1 MENKHSNLD
10 EIAQPLVQRQQAL
23 ELYVLS
29 VIARRVKA
37 IGEMLPSDIYKLS
50 RLAERGADIKKIEKE
65 VARITNLQVSDIT
78 QIIKEAAA
86 DNYLSLAKNHRLPP
100 LKENKE
106 IQKIIDAVA
115 ERTGDTYKNISKAQA
130 FMFRNKKNRKEFV
143 PTSISKAYDEVIDK
157 AIQAVESGA
166 VDYRE
171 AMRDSLKELTA
182 SGLRNVWYEAES
194 GKLHTQ
200 RMDTAVRRNLM
211 DGIREVSQSV
221 MLQTGKQFWSDGVEI
236 TVHAYPA
243 PDHAPIQG
251 HMFANEEFNKMQAE
265 QDFKDINGKQYGS
278 IKRSIGIWNCTHFA
292 FPIVI
297 GVDVPT
303 YTQEQLD
310 EILKTNQKGY
320 TFPDGKHLT
329 MYECTQEQRR
339 METEIRYRKEW
350 RKTAEEWVDKQ
361 EAERYKAEEK
371 RLTNEYYAFSKAC
384 GLRPKYDRL
393 RVEGEV
399 PPKTTKPMTKS
410 SYAEP
415 VKNKSNTIESGVK
428 SSDKTEIK
436 NFTEVQDDYK
446 KNATPG
452 SGNVTYDEEYDFAL
466 HKKETAFAEWLH
478 NYYGGNIKLLNEK
491 NEDKI
496 KTPDYIW
503 NEKLWDLKTV
513 TTEKSANYAVRKGL
527 HQIEENPGG
536 IFLDF
541 GDNNISIDT
550 LLDVIEKRMKW
561 HKDMKSD
568 IMIIQN
574 SEVIK
579 VLRYEKKS

>member
-10 EIAQPLVQRQQAL
+10 EIAQPIVQRQQAL

-29 VIARRVKA
+29 VIAKRVKA
-37 IGEMLPSDIYKLS
+37 IGELLPSDVYKLS

-78 QIIKEAAA
+78 QIIKEAAT

-100 LKENKE
+100 LKDNKE
-106 IQKIIDAVA
+106 IQKIINAVA

-143 PTSISKAYDEVIDK
+143 PTSISKTYDEIVDK

-171 AMRDSLKELTA
+171 AMRNSLKELTA

-310 EILKTNQKGY
+310 EILKANQKGY

-350 RKTAEEWVDKQ
+350 RKTAEEWGDKQ

-399 PPKTTKPMTKS
+399 PPKTAKSAIKS
-410 SYAEP
+410 SNTDP
-415 VKNKSNTIESGVK
+415 VKIRSNLIESSAGSVDK
-428 SSDKTEIK
+428 SKNGDIINENNVETVETDVHYVGKIDIEKFKLVSSD
-436 NFTEVQDDYK
+436 
-446 KNATPG
+446 
-452 SGNVTYDEEYDFAL
+452 
-466 HKKETAFAEWLH
+466 
-478 NYYGGNIKLLNEK
+478 
-491 NEDKI
+491 I
-496 KTPDYIW
+496 KTDDVIITDERIQHIKERHPNDFEQHFKYMQDIVSNPDYIIEA
-503 NEKLWDLKTV
+503 NKP
-513 TTEKSANYAVRKGL
+513 KSALLLKSFC
-527 HQIEENPGG
+527 E
-536 IFLDF
+536 
-541 GDNNISIDT
+541 DNKYFKAALRLITSTDDLNFKNSIITFMKID
-550 LLDVIEKRMKW
+550 EKEWKR
-561 HKDMKSD
+561 
-568 IMIIQN
+568 IIKN
-574 SEVIK
+574 
-579 VLRYEKKS
+579 KKILYKQE